1 VNPIH
6 RPFVTVDT
14 IIFALRADDLQVLL
28 VKRRYSPFEGMWAI
42 PGGFV
47 EADETL
53 EAAARRELQE
63 ETGLTGVTL
72 EQLYTFGDPGRDP
85 RGRSI
90 TVACFGAVPA
100 SGAVARA
107 GDDAAEVGWWSIY
120 DLPPL
125 AFDHDKIL
133 SYALT
138 RLRYKLEYS
147 AVGFSLLPEAFTLT
161 ELQAAYEIVL
171 GVKLDKRN
179 FRRRVLSAGIIEP
192 AGGYRCGEGR
202 PACLY
207 RYRGDAAAEVK
218 ARRLFSV
225 IATYLNFCLQLK
237 FKERKEGFL

>member
-28 VKRRYSPFEGMWAI
+28 VKRRYPPFEGMWAI

-90 TVACFGAVPA
+90 TVAYFAAVPA

-133 SYALT
+133 ACALT
-138 RLRYKLEYS
+138 RLRYKLEYTG
-147 AVGFSLLPEAFTLT
+147 VGFDLLPEQFTFAQ
-161 ELQAAYEIVL
+161 LQAAYEIVL
-171 GVKLDKRN
+171 DVKLDKRN
-179 FRRRVLSAGIIEP
+179 FRRKILGAGIIEP
-192 AGGYRCGEGR
+192 AGGCRLGEGR
-202 PACLY
+202 PARLF
-207 RYRGDAAAEVK
+207 RYRDEAMAKLK
-218 ARRLFSV
+218 ARRLFP
-225 IATYLNFCLQLK
+225 
-237 FKERKEGFL
+237 

>member
-1 VNPIH
+1 LVAKRDRYP
-6 RPFVTVDT
+6 RPFVTVDAV
-14 IIFALRADDLQVLL
+14 IFALRDGDLQVLL
-28 VKRRYSPFEGMWAI
+28 VKRRHPPFQCGWAI
-42 PGGFV
+42 PGGLI
-47 EADETL
+47 EMDETL

-63 ETGLTGVTL
+63 ETGLTGVSL

-90 TVACFGAVPA
+90 TVVYLAAVSA
-100 SGAVARA
+100 GSVAPRA

-133 SYALT
+133 SHALT
-138 RLRYKLEYS
+138 RLRYKLEYT

-218 ARRLFSV
+218 ARRLFP
-225 IATYLNFCLQLK
+225 
-237 FKERKEGFL
+237 